1 MLVVID
7 IQEYYL
13 REFEK
18 QKQMFNR
25 FIETLEKRIQQ
36 AKKEEEI
43 VINLTCFLDGFTL
56 PEVLQLL
63 ENYKHRFFLGKEEMD
78 GSNSLHEFFQRKKLS
93 PKKIELC
100 GAFRDICVLE
110 TWKGLKKLN
119 YNLVPVKKDL
129 SIPTSTNWKKII
141 TYPKGYLE

>member
-1 MLVVID
+1 VLVIID

-18 QKQMFNR
+18 QKQIFNR

-63 ENYKHRFFLGKEEMD
+63 GNYKRRFFLGKEEMD
-78 GSNSLHEFFQRKKLS
+78 GSDSIHGFFERKKLS
-93 PKKIELC
+93 PEKIELC
-100 GAFRDICVLE
+100 GAFRDVCVLE

-119 YNLVPVKKDL
+119 YNLVPIKKDL
-129 SIPTSTNWKKII
+129 SIPTTTNWRKIT
-141 TYPKGYLE
+141 TYPEGYLE